1 MTNCI
6 LQWNYKASSPGFTAV
21 TLSIPVSSDP
31 AASVLFVAEAV
42 AGKLLQVYQA
52 VAGKLLPVYQAVA
65 GLSSCCRFIK
75 LLPVYQAVAGLS
87 RLLA

>member
-42 AGKLLQVYQA
+42 AGKLL
-52 VAGKLLPVYQAVA
+52 PVYQAVA

-75 LLPVYQAVAGLS
+75 LLPVYRGS
-87 RLLA
+87 